1 MITRRAFLGMTA
13 LAAVQPPR
21 LAGLSIESRWDGP
34 ILRATVANR
43 GTTPQTVHDVVI
55 YDEPHAATASA
66 ALYGEGFQ
74 MLTQTAGTI
83 ERPVDLSQYTDA
95 KHYRIP
101 SGGGARTYYGL
112 VTLTPPGGDARVWAF
127 TSCARFSGRFEV
139 TESRVRAIVDCERLT
154 LDPGQSWP
162 LEELLVARG
171 GDRAALLDEVGARL
185 ARNHPPLRTSRPP
198 TGWCSWYCFGP
209 NVTAAQVLDN
219 LDAIASA
226 LPSLKY
232 IQIDDGYQRAMG
244 DWLETGNAFGGS
256 VRTVLAEI
264 KKRGFEPAIWVAPF
278 IAEAGSQIFRE
289 HPDWFIQD
297 SSGSPLRSDRVTFGG
312 WRRGPWYAVDGTH
325 PDAQAHLERVFR
337 TMREEWGCTYFK
349 LDANFWGAMHGGRFH
364 DPRATRVEAYRRGMR
379 AVARGAGD
387 GFLLGC
393 NHPIWPS
400 VGAIHGS
407 RSSNDIKRTWE
418 RVASTARQNLSRN
431 WQNGRLWWNDPDAVV
446 LAGELSDSECQ
457 FHATA
462 IYATGGMVLSG
473 DDLTKISPA
482 RAAMLRKLLPPTGIA
497 AQFSDGDLHVG
508 IVRLPDAHMVCLF
521 NWDDGPAQRVVS
533 VPGSRAVDVWTGDTV
548 LVEGRR
554 IAVTLPARSARL
566 LKVQA

>member
-1 MITRRAFLGMTA
+1 MISRRTFLEMAT
-13 LAAVQPPR
+13 LAAVQLPGEASP
-21 LAGLSIESRWDGP
+21 SIERRWDGP
-34 ILRATVANR
+34 LLRASVVNR
-43 GTTPQTVHDVVI
+43 GQTPVIVRDVVV
-55 YDEPHAATASA
+55 YDEPHRVSASTP
-66 ALYGEGFQ
+66 LYGEGFQ

-83 ERPVDLSQYTDA
+83 ANPVDLSQYTDA

-101 SGGGARTYYGL
+101 PAGISRTYYGL
-112 VTLTPPGGDARVWAF
+112 ITLTPSAGDARVWAF

-139 TESRVRAIVDCERLT
+139 TDSRVRAILDCEGLT
-154 LDPGQSWP
+154 LDPGQSWT
-162 LEELLVARG
+162 LEELLVVQGA
-171 GDRAALLDEVGARL
+171 DRAALLDDVASRL
-185 ARNHPPLRTSRPP
+185 AKNHAPLRTTLPP

-209 NVTAAQVLDN
+209 NVTAAQVLEN
-219 LDAIASA
+219 LDAIASG

-256 VRTVLAEI
+256 VRAVLAEI

-278 IAEAGSQIFRE
+278 IAEADSHVFRD

-297 SSGSPLRSDRVTFGG
+297 GAGAPLRSDRVTFAG
-312 WRRGPWYAVDGTH
+312 WRRAPWYALDGTH
-325 PDAQAHLERVFR
+325 PSAQAHLESVFR
-337 TMREEWGCTYFK
+337 TMRKEWGCTYFK
-349 LDANFWGAMHGGRFH
+349 LDANFWGAMHGGHFH
-364 DPRATRVEAYRRGMR
+364 DRRATRVEAYRRGMQ
-379 AVARGAGD
+379 AVIRGAGD

-400 VGAIHGS
+400 VGVIHGS

-446 LAGELSDSECQ
+446 LAGDLTDSECQ

-473 DDLTKISPA
+473 DDLSKIPPA
-482 RAAMLRKLLPPTGIA
+482 RAAMLRKLLPPTGVA
-497 AQFSDGDLHVG
+497 AKFLDADLNAG
-508 IVRLPDAHMVCLF
+508 IVQLPGAQMICVF
-521 NWDDGPAQRVVS
+521 NWDDQPARRVVA
-533 VPGSRAVDVWTGDTV
+533 VAGSKATDFWTGETIKLESGAITV
-548 LVEGRR
+548 
-554 IAVTLPARSARL
+554 TMTPRSARL
-566 LKVQA
+566 VKVIA